1 MCISHNSFI
10 RGFNSIYQQAPRL
23 KKSDYPDFITY
34 SLAWHRLVEEH
45 HRYEETGLFLEID
58 KATGQKGVMGKEVEQ
73 HGGSRINNAKMR
85 DARLTILCTAA
96 FHDGLDAFKAY
107 LVGLKGKEGEFS
119 FARLIEIMDSF
130 SQPLYTHLSEELDS
144 IVNLSRFSTPDNPI
158 DIVAIALKVG
168 KQAVTRDFALNC
180 LPCFILNMEAV
191 EFEGG
196 MWQEFP
202 PVNAPVR
209 FVLLRVLP
217 LWRRAVWRFASCG
230 ENRARKQLAV

>member
-1 MCISHNSFI
+1 
-10 RGFNSIYQQAPRL
+10 
-23 KKSDYPDFITY
+23 
-34 SLAWHRLVEEH
+34 
-45 HRYEETGLFLEID
+45 
-58 KATGQKGVMGKEVEQ
+58 
-73 HGGSRINNAKMR
+73 
-85 DARLTILCTAA
+85 
-96 FHDGLDAFKAY
+96 
-107 LVGLKGKEGEFS
+107 
-119 FARLIEIMDSF
+119 MDSF

-209 FVLLRVLP
+209 FILMRVLP
-217 LWRRAVWRFASCG
+217 LWRRTVWRFASCG